1 MVIFRPAHQAPHR
14 DAVAG
19 RQGNESYMVTRKT
32 LL

>member
-1 MVIFRPAHQAPHR
+1 MVIVRLAHQAPHR

-19 RQGNESYMVTRKT
+19 RQDNESFMVTRKT